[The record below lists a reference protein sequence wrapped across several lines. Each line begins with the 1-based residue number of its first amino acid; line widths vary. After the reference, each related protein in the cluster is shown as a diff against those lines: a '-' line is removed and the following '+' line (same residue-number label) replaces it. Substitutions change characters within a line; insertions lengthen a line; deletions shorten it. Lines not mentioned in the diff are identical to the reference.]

1 MKKFLYFTLCLCALL
16 VVSTSCSGKNSDGSG
31 KYNEEIGSEI
41 EVPRNDNELVGG
53 IWKRVAEQGLVEAY
67 ATLEFM
73 NGGKL
78 FQTAGGSSYIPY
90 MEFEIEGDCTYTFEE
105 GVITIKFTGENF
117 NITKFE
123 APGESS
129 YMVKMYKDALRSG
142 ITEAEQ
148 VYTDVKIDGDKMT
161 AIFQGE
167 EVTFTRKY

>member
-31 KYNEEIGSEI
+31 KYNEETGSEI

-53 IWKRVAEQGLVEAY
+53 TWKRVAEEGLVEGY
-67 ATLEFM
+67 VTLEFM

-78 FQTAGGSSYIPY
+78 FQTGGGSSYIPY

-117 NITKFE
+117 NIIKFE
-123 APGESS
+123 APGEDR
-129 YMVKMYKDALRSG
+129 YKVEMYKRLLRSG
-142 ITEAEQ
+142 ITESEQ
-148 VYTDVKIDGDKMT
+148 VYTDVKIDGDTMT
-161 AIFQGE
+161 AIFRGE
-167 EVTFTRKY
+167 EVTFTRRH